1 MLLLNIIS
9 ELLRDQTLVGQP
21 KELPC
26 RLKIKVI
33 YFGGFCY
40 LMNGT
45 FMSFSRYEFEA
56 KLSDRCLRWFRL
68 HTNLYKFGKL
78 FLQLFEKIR
87 FLINFRL
94 RKIRKSG
101 CHFENC

>member
-78 FLQLFEKIR
+78 FLQLSGT
-87 FLINFRL
+87 
-94 RKIRKSG
+94 RKIAPIYIG
-101 CHFENC
+101 EDIFTPFHF

>member
-9 ELLRDQTLVGQP
+9 ELLQDQTLVGQP

-40 LMNGT
+40 LHE
-45 FMSFSRYEFEA
+45 RYVYEFLA
-56 KLSDRCLRWFRL
+56 L
-68 HTNLYKFGKL
+68 
-78 FLQLFEKIR
+78 
-87 FLINFRL
+87 
-94 RKIRKSG
+94 
-101 CHFENC
+101 